1 MMEEEVLERLI
12 EKNFLAVRES
22 DEEIE
27 FSKEFKEYIKNGQ
40 ELIRLELKDPKLFA
54 GFAEGD
60 FKDEKKA
67 RYKLTIRLFTWLYF
81 CFENQHDVLN
91 RELKKTIW
99 DKRHKNEALEDIM
112 GLVQTHMIFNEEEG
126 W

>member
-1 MMEEEVLERLI
+1 MEEYVLDRLI
-12 EKNFLAVRES
+12 EKDFLAVRES

-27 FSKEFKEYIKNGQ
+27 FSKAFKKYIKYGQ
-40 ELIRLELKDPKLFA
+40 ELVMIEIKDPKLFA

-67 RYKLTIRLFTWLYF
+67 RYKLMIRLFTWLYF
-81 CFENQHDVLN
+81 CFENQHDVFN
-91 RELKKTIW
+91 RDLKKTIW
-99 DKRHKNEALEDIM
+99 DKRHHKEVLEDIM
-112 GLVQTHMIFNEEEG
+112 GLVQIHMIFSEEEG